1 MPAGGAQ
8 VTSGADR
15 AAVVREGRAEP
26 DRFRLVATWW
36 QLTRERRS
44 VATMLPRSRSLL
56 AAVLLL
62 PLTLAACG
70 SSSDAGAG
78 GASGSAR
85 LSVVSTV
92 APITSIAANVIGD
105 RADITGVVPEGTNS
119 HTFEPPPQIAKTLER
134 ADVVFVNGLQLE
146 EPTFELAEANAKDG
160 SQILKIGDSALPES
174 EYIYD
179 FSFPKADGKPNPHL
193 WTDPLYAIKYADQIK
208 DVMVRRDPANAAAYT
223 ENHAAFV
230 AKATALSDAL
240 KADQAT
246 IPNGK
251 KQLLTYHDAYA
262 YFAKDY
268 GWDVIGAVQ
277 PSNFED
283 PQPKEIARLVDQ
295 VKEQQVPVIFG
306 SEVFPSKVLEQ
317 IAQETGARYEDTL
330 RDDDLPGEPGDAE
343 HSWLGLMRY
352 DYRTMITGLGG
363 TTEALDALD
372 TSDVAPDRSDYP
384 Q

>member
-1 MPAGGAQ
+1 MTP
-8 VTSGADR
+8 
-15 AAVVREGRAEP
+15 P
-26 DRFRLVATWW
+26 L
-36 QLTRERRS
+36 
-44 VATMLPRSRSLL
+44 SRSLL
-56 AAVLLL
+56 AAVVLL

-70 SSSDAGAG
+70 SSSDTAAAG
-78 GASGSAR
+78 GASGSSR

-105 RADITGVVPEGTNS
+105 KADITGVVPEGTNS
-119 HTFEPPPQIAKTLER
+119 HTFEPPPQIAKTLEK

-160 SQILKIGDSALPES
+160 SEILKVGDSALPES

-179 FSFPKADGKPNPHL
+179 FSFPEKDGKPNPHL

-208 DVMVRRDPANAAAYT
+208 DVMVRRDPANAASYT
-223 ENHAAFV
+223 DNHAKFV

-240 KADQAT
+240 KADQST
-246 IPNGK
+246 IPAGK

-268 GWDVIGAVQ
+268 GWTVIGAVQ

-295 VKEQQVPVIFG
+295 IKAQQVPVIFG

-317 IAQETGARYEDTL
+317 IAKETGARYEDTL

-372 TSDVAPDRSDYP
+372 TTDVAPDKADYP